1 MEARILEYRN
11 SQSRNKIVL
20 HQKELDDVS
29 TVDVG
34 KVLSEAIQD
43 LLQSPKLSIRANI
56 LVESILSSAVQK
68 HSGYGEI
75 ISISNIGI
83 LLEPELK
90 IDLVKLIDKFSRDN
104 ILFLQWEGSIANN
117 NLYFLTYEN
126 GIKVELKNLSHI
138 EI

>member
-1 MEARILEYRN
+1 M
-11 SQSRNKIVL
+11 L
-20 HQKELDDVS
+20 HQKDLDDVS

-34 KVLSEAIQD
+34 RVVSEAIQD

-56 LVESILSSAVQK
+56 LVESILSSAVQN
-68 HSGYGEI
+68 HNDYGEI

-90 IDLVKLIDKFSRDN
+90 IDLTKLIDKFSRDN
-104 ILFLQWEGSIANN
+104 MLFIQWIGSIANN
-117 NLYFLTYEN
+117 NLYFLTQQN